1 MPNISLRSIRIL
13 RASSVILVLAIT
25 ILFNIVP
32 VWAIVGQP
40 DTISING
47 VWVYRNCRETGDQ
60 IYLVDYTVDY
70 TINPVDSITT
80 NYFLRLLDS
89 SGNELG
95 VTSPYAYYDAGYD
108 RGVVALYF
116 SASDAPAWE
125 GDYVIQI
132 VGNPTITW
140 DGDVPDAQASSFNL
154 WQDYPTS
161 AAQIALASRILYL
174 ADILEQTWAV
184 DMIQSTPLGSSLTT
198 YGEDYFVNVIPNLSL
213 MAPAVFS
220 GQMIAPD
227 VSRDEFEQE
236 YAEDL
241 ASEIIGTPL
250 DISELATTFGMSR
263 EALTTILYYSAV
275 AILVGLTVH
284 YLQSY
289 KPALMIAI
297 PAVIGGAFV
306 GVPLVVTIVIGFVA
320 LVMIAY
326 ALFYRPSTA

>member
-1 MPNISLRSIRIL
+1 
-13 RASSVILVLAIT
+13 
-25 ILFNIVP
+25 VP
-32 VWAIVGQP
+32 
-40 DTISING
+40 
-47 VWVYRNCRETGDQ
+47 
-60 IYLVDYTVDY
+60 
-70 TINPVDSITT
+70 
-80 NYFLRLLDS
+80 
-89 SGNELG
+89 
-95 VTSPYAYYDAGYD
+95 
-108 RGVVALYF
+108 
-116 SASDAPAWE
+116 PAWE

-132 VGNPTITW
+132 VGSPTITW
-140 DGDVPDAQASSFNL
+140 DGDVPDAQTSSFNL

-184 DMIQSTPLGSSLTT
+184 DMIQSTPSGSSLTT

-306 GVPLVVTIVIGFVA
+306 GVPLVVTVVIGFVA

-326 ALFYRPSTA
+326 VLFYRPSTA